1 MKSHERRKDKRIV
14 RGRSLTQSAIIAG
27 AGIGGLTAALCLARN
42 GWQITLCEQA
52 ESIEPVGAGLQVS
65 PNGVKLLDR
74 LGVMDRLESK
84 LFEPQAIEM
93 RLGASGKRF
102 VELPLGQHAIERWGA
117 RYIHV
122 HRADLVDALC
132 AELVR
137 AGGFEIQTGKQIKGY
152 QVDGDRAVA
161 VLTNGE
167 ELSADLLI
175 GADGLHSTIRNQM
188 LGPENPRFTGNVA
201 WRALVPKSALGK
213 HAPPPTACIWTG
225 AGKHAVTTY
234 VHGGGTVN
242 FVGVFEQID
251 WQEEGW
257 SISGS
262 RDEARLNFEDMNA
275 TIAAIIDKTDSF
287 NRWALF
293 DRAPL
298 PRWSDGPVVL
308 LGDAAHPMLPSLA
321 QGAVQ
326 AIEDAWVLADELSK
340 TDDVAQAAQ
349 RYFNHRI
356 ARTSRVQKQA
366 AANTRL
372 FHRRSLY
379 AQLFTYGPMAL
390 ASAASPTFIQS
401 RYDWLF
407 GETFD

>member
-1 MKSHERRKDKRIV
+1 M
-14 RGRSLTQSAIIAG
+14 TQSAIIAG

-42 GWQITLCEQA
+42 GWQVMLCEQA
-52 ESIEPVGAGLQVS
+52 QNIEPVGAGLQVS
-65 PNGVKLLDR
+65 PNGVKLLQR
-74 LGVMDRLESK
+74 LCVMERLEGK

-93 RLGASGKRF
+93 RLGASGRRF
-102 VELPLGQHAIERWGA
+102 VELPLGEQAVERWGA
-117 RYIHV
+117 RYIHI

-132 AELVR
+132 AELVL
-137 AGGFEIQTGKQIKGY
+137 AGGFEIQTGKRVEDY
-152 QVDGDRAVA
+152 RTDGDHAVA
-161 VLTNGE
+161 LLTTGE
-167 ELSADLLI
+167 ELYADLLI
-175 GADGLHSTIRNQM
+175 GADGLHSTVRNQM
-188 LGPENPRFTGNVA
+188 LGPVNPRFTGNVA
-201 WRALVPKSALGK
+201 WRALVPKSALSK
-213 HAPPPTACIWTG
+213 NAPPPTACIWTG

-234 VHGGGTVN
+234 VHGGKTVN
-242 FVGVFEQID
+242 FVGIIEQID

-257 SISGS
+257 SIAGS
-262 RDEARLNFEDMNA
+262 REDAKLNFGDMNA
-275 TIAAIIDKTDSF
+275 AIAAIIDKAGGF

-298 PRWSDGPVVL
+298 PRWSHGPVVL

-326 AIEDAWVLADELSK
+326 AIEDAWVMADELSK

-349 RYFNHRI
+349 HYFNRRI

-366 AANTRL
+366 VANTSL

-379 AQLFTYGPMAL
+379 AQLATYGPMAL
-390 ASAASPTFIQS
+390 ASAASPSFIQS

-407 GETFD
+407 GEIFD